1 MDDTNV
7 YTAEEKPKRG
17 RGQPKKQLSD
27 AQIAQVE
34 ALASVLTK
42 GQIADYMGMSENTLR
57 EREREDERIAEAYK
71 RGKSK
76 AIASVASNL
85 LTQARAGNLT
95 AIIFYLKTQAKW
107 QETNHVD
114 HTTNGESITGIERVI
129 IDEAEDQD
137 AEMG

>member
-7 YTAEEKPKRG
+7 YTAEENPKRG

-57 EREREDERIAEAYK
+57 EREKEDERIAEAYK

-107 QETNHVD
+107 QETSHVD